1 MEPQYDPSWLH
12 DKIADALMRVE
23 RGDIKRLLIT
33 MPPRH
38 GKSMLASQYFPAW
51 YLGRNP
57 TKEIIMASYS
67 GELASDFGRKVR
79 NLVDDPDYQA
89 CFPNVKLAEDSKA
102 KNRWHT
108 NKAGG
113 YVAAGVGGAI
123 TGRGANIIIIDDPF
137 KDREEAESQV
147 IRDKVYDWYTSTA
160 YTRLA
165 PGGAIVI
172 IHTRWH
178 DDDLIGRIL
187 AAEPG
192 KWEHLNFP
200 AIAEED
206 EQFRKRGEPL
216 WEQRYNKEALH
227 EIKDSIGPY
236 DWACLFQQN
245 PINEET
251 QEFKKIYFKYYRETD
266 RPTGMRILTAI
277 DPAISKKESADDSV
291 VMTVGIAPSIIPRQI
306 IGGVFL
312 LEYTAGKM
320 NPSELID
327 EIFYHEQTW
336 HSDLVIVE
344 TVAYQE
350 ALAHFLREQMLRTG
364 QMLNIEEV
372 KHSVDKER
380 RIRGLIPY
388 YKSGL
393 VHHLS
398 GMGELEAQLLRF
410 PKAAHDD
417 IIDALA
423 LTMPFWLP
431 PIKRAEQKPKGET
444 LRRLMQ
450 REGIIARAR

>member
-12 DKIADALMRVE
+12 DKIAEALMRVE
-23 RGDIKRLLIT
+23 RGEIKRLLIT

-79 NLVDDPDYQA
+79 NIVDEPDFQA
-89 CFPNVKLAEDSKA
+89 CFNVKLAEDSKA

-108 NKAGG
+108 NKKGG

-123 TGRGANIIIIDDPF
+123 TGRGADILLIDDPF

-160 YTRLA
+160 ITRLT
-165 PGGAIVI
+165 PNGAVVI

-187 AAEPG
+187 AKEPE

-200 AIAEED
+200 ATAEED
-206 EQFRKRGEPL
+206 EEFRKRGDPL
-216 WEQRYNKEALH
+216 WPQRYSYEALMN
-227 EIKDSIGPY
+227 IKNSVGPY

-251 QEFKKIYFKYYRETD
+251 QEFKKSFFKYYRETD
-266 RPTGMRILTAI
+266 LPPGMRIITAI
-277 DPAISKKESADDSV
+277 DPAISKKETADDSV
-291 VMTVGIAPSIIPRQI
+291 VFTVGVMPSITPLQI

-327 EIFYHEQTW
+327 EIFFHHSTW
-336 HSDLVIVE
+336 NSDLVIVE

-350 ALAHFLREQMLRTG
+350 ALAHFLREQMMRTG

-393 VHHLS
+393 VFHRP
-398 GMGELEAQLLRF
+398 GMSELEQQLLRF

-431 PIKRAEQKPKGET
+431 PIKKAEQKPKGES
-444 LRRLMQ
+444 LRRLME
-450 REGIIARAR
+450 REGILNRAR